1 MTHPATPLDTLR
13 ALALGQHA
21 GRVAEYRALWSDLW
35 DGLRVKWGVPPK
47 IMNEDVRA
55 IVLGILIDGVPVD
68 TARMVATEY
77 MRGIAN
83 EHL

>member
-1 MTHPATPLDTLR
+1 MTHSATTLDNLR

-35 DGLRVKWGVPPK
+35 DGLRGKWGVPAK

-55 IVLGILIDGVPVD
+55 IVLGFLIDGVPVD

-77 MRGIAN
+77 MRGMS
-83 EHL
+83 E